1 MTGRETMLK
10 LAIRLTLLMASALAI
25 PASTAALTADVSD
38 IDAGAR
44 RHADAPATAQL
55 WEQPVASAAEVVTP
69 SEPPP
74 VPPVRARSANPL
86 WAIPLTT
93 LSSTRERPIFSAS
106 RRPPPP
112 AVAEVAVAKPPP
124 APKPPRVERPQLS
137 LVGTIAGSEQSFGIF
152 VDQST
157 KAVLRLKIGEDY
169 QGWRLYAVQGR
180 ETTLVRDQQT
190 IMLSLPQPGTV
201 TSGSVAPVHVEAENA
216 PTQGGAAP
224 APQRGGKR

>member
-10 LAIRLTLLMASALAI
+10 LAIRLTLLVASALAV

-38 IDAGAR
+38 IDA
-44 RHADAPATAQL
+44 DAPRRADVAAAPSL
-55 WEQPVASAAEVVTP
+55 WEQPAASAPVVVVGP
-69 SEPPP
+69 AEPPP
-74 VPPVRARSANPL
+74 APTVRARSANPL

-93 LSSTRERPIFSAS
+93 LSTTRERPIFSAS

-112 AVAEVAVAKPPP
+112 AVPQVTVAKAPPA

-137 LVGTIAGSEQSFGIF
+137 LVGTIAGSDQSFGIF
-152 VDQST
+152 VDQAT

-169 QGWRLYAVQGR
+169 QGWRLSAVQGR

-201 TSGSVAPVHVEAENA
+201 TPESARVEAANA
-216 PTQGGAAP
+216 ATPGP
-224 APQRGGKR
+224 VPMSQRRR